1 MKSKPI
7 QRKKVNTK
15 MIARMLQYK
24 GGLLSFHSNRTRCPP
39 GKIPPPN
46 ALTLTSERAAV
57 HRDKR
62 PVINNRSYLIAA
74 VFFATVALVSLIA
87 EAAAVKAPKGYVL
100 VWSDEF
106 NSKNGS
112 LPDASK
118 WTYDIGGN
126 GWGNHELEY
135 YTNRRENA
143 RMPTRPLTA
152 APSPGS
158 SGINQM

>member
-39 GKIPPPN
+39 GKISPPN

-118 WTYDIGGN
+118 WTYDIGGD
-126 GWGNHELEY
+126 GGGNQRPGEH
-135 YTNRRENA
+135 TKPRRES
-143 RMPTRPLTA
+143 R
-152 APSPGS
+152 
-158 SGINQM
+158 